1 MQNKNAYC
9 CKWGKIFMKRGVV
22 SISIEERTGK
32 EKQKDLDVLKKW
44 KDRKKVKKKD
54 RQMVLYVD
62 K

>member
-1 MQNKNAYC
+1 
-9 CKWGKIFMKRGVV
+9 MKRGVV